1 MSNLGLREAG
11 RVVGRRA
18 VRLAAAL
25 GLLVSQGACG
35 DDSGDPDEVLL
46 RADNG
51 VPLCG
56 KPVVYLNFE
65 GVSLLKGAAD
75 DARAN
80 VSEAPDFPESG
91 LEIAP
96 YANTAE
102 RDQLRDI
109 LDIKLASLRIPVM
122 HTRPRSGDYF
132 MLVFLS
138 KFTVEVPSARTT
150 FNCGYT
156 NPNTIGFLKSG
167 LQFADRITTVSP
179 TYAAE
184 IREAEAGMHGVLN
197 VIGRAVGLDAVA
209 SAVAPANCMVNDDF
223 LASCT
228 FSPVSSTKGPC
239 ATGGQD
245 QVALLAA
252 MACN

>member
-102 RDQLRDI
+102 RDQLLDI

-156 NPNTIGFLKSG
+156 NPNTIGFLNTA
-167 LQFADRITTVSP
+167 FYTI
-179 TYAAE
+179 
-184 IREAEAGMHGVLN
+184 HGGQPFIAHGALN

-239 ATGGQD
+239 ATGAQD